1 MPTQT
6 FFHLPKEKQDTVI
19 KAALK
24 EFTKVSFEN
33 ASINQIIKEASISRG
48 SFYMYFQDKE
58 DLYFYL
64 LEQFRM
70 HFKENLL
77 SILAEEHG
85 DLFRTFE
92 RLFEQIVEYCLNK
105 NRKSFFKRVF
115 TDINSR
121 SEKKLFPTKSKVQEM
136 ESEHEQFLSQID
148 TKKLNVETRGD
159 LEEMVGLLFGM
170 TLHTLVHSFVRED
183 TKEEMISSYQRK
195 LELLKNGM
203 MKR

>member
-77 SILAEEHG
+77 SILTEEHG
-85 DLFRTFE
+85 DLFHTFE
-92 RLFEQIVEYCLNK
+92 RLFEQIVEYCLNDH
-105 NRKSFFKRVF
+105 RRSFFKRVF

-121 SEKKLFPTKSKVQEM
+121 SEKRLFPTN
-136 ESEHEQFLSQID
+136 SEVREIKNGQEQFLKQVDTTRLNVD
-148 TKKLNVETRGD
+148 TKED
-159 LEEMVGLLFGM
+159 LEEMVGLLLGM
-170 TLHTLVHSFVRED
+170 TMHTLVHSFVREV

-195 LELLKNGM
+195 LELLKYGM

>member
-92 RLFEQIVEYCLNK
+92 RLFEQIVE
-105 NRKSFFKRVF
+105 
-115 TDINSR
+115 
-121 SEKKLFPTKSKVQEM
+121 
-136 ESEHEQFLSQID
+136 
-148 TKKLNVETRGD
+148 
-159 LEEMVGLLFGM
+159 
-170 TLHTLVHSFVRED
+170 
-183 TKEEMISSYQRK
+183 
-195 LELLKNGM
+195 
-203 MKR
+203 